1 MVRHH
6 KHPDRVDANYHYI
19 LPDDIQ
25 NPALAL
31 SQALALVLVLSQ
43 SLGLAL
49 VLVLSQSLGLALVL
63 LRCWCGC
70 GRDSLFHLSP
80 DLFRGEDDAGP
91 R

>member
-49 VLVLSQSLGLALVL
+49 VL